1 MIGVLSMCSE
11 EVFLDK
17 QILQDWIE
25 KKIYLTVHLDVPQ
38 ITIGSNRFGNTDGRH

>member
-1 MIGVLSMCSE
+1 MCSE

-25 KKIYLTVHLDVPQ
+25 KKKTSTVHLDVPQ
-38 ITIGSNRFGNTDGRH
+38 ITIGSNRFGKTYGH